1 MSISEIR
8 PYMIHLES
16 GNGKANAITGR
27 NLMPLSC
34 SRIKAKY
41 TIFGNEMAAM
51 DDIVWL
57 HWGRNSGT
65 NL

>member
-1 MSISEIR
+1 MSISKIR

-27 NLMPLSC
+27 NWTPLRG

-41 TIFGNEMAAM
+41 TTFGKEMAAM
-51 DDIVWL
+51 EDIV
-57 HWGRNSGT
+57 
-65 NL
+65 